1 MLHIVFDLKS
11 TSLDFYSIDVKVRI
25 GQRIKEL
32 RDTKDMAQKDL
43 ANAVDLDKSYI
54 ASIENEQRNVYIV
67 NIEKI
72 SKALAV
78 TLKYF
83 LIMQNLT
90 DNHLGLEPILSR
102 IGMYFLIRQ
111 DSFLKKYRA
120 ICL

>member
-54 ASIENEQRNVYIV
+54 ASIENERRNVYIV

-83 LIMQNLT
+83 LVMQYLT
-90 DNHLGLEPILSR
+90 DNHIGLEPILSR